1 MHGTLC
7 RKFTNHHP
15 RPVTQIHR
23 PEALRP
29 FASISLGDLLA
40 IGHRIGL
47 DWTAVDP
54 LQGILQAQDDSGNI
68 ISSSDIR
75 GLGTLITF
83 FHDERDRGNQ
93 SAYTNAFMPIP
104 TTAADKLAFG
114 IIPGDQR
121 LGLNDVLATTDS
133 DCLDYIASL
142 DPEARQIMNRS
153 FKTPDPHKSGFDQLM
168 SLISPCLLLPNC
180 RLIRVRLPH
189 RTAVYGILYVMEG
202 YVVFREHIK
211 KIKDSASS
219 LEVQENATWIWERW
233 QETRK
238 KIHGAFEPAI
248 IVDKADPVILA
259 ETMSG
264 IHNECT
270 TRLEAWIKKFLQD
283 IDDVLSQVESNYRPP
298 PDRQPVRELVR
309 SHMLQAIKI
318 WGPAADHISHK
329 KPVEMHGLEKMGWPE
344 GPIYCQSTQS
354 PSLSLATLNL
364 DSD

>member
-1 MHGTLC
+1 
-7 RKFTNHHP
+7 
-15 RPVTQIHR
+15 
-23 PEALRP
+23 
-29 FASISLGDLLA
+29 
-40 IGHRIGL
+40 
-47 DWTAVDP
+47 
-54 LQGILQAQDDSGNI
+54 
-68 ISSSDIR
+68 
-75 GLGTLITF
+75 
-83 FHDERDRGNQ
+83 
-93 SAYTNAFMPIP
+93 MPIP